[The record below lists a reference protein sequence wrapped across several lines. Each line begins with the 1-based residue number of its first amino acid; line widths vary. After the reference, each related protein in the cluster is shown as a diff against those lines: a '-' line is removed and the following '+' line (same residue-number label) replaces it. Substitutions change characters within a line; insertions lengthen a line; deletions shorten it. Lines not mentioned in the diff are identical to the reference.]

1 MDEIRLPKQSPRLGE
16 RVDLGQDA
24 DFARSINPQWRFC
37 SSPDSQKTPPLGTG
51 ISIP

>member
-16 RVDLGQDA
+16 RVDLRQDA
-24 DFARSINPQWRFC
+24 DFARSKPAMEVLYIT
-37 SSPDSQKTPPLGTG
+37 DSQKTPPLGTG